1 MIVLV
6 GASASGKTEIAKKLY
21 QNYHYHKC
29 ITTTTR
35 PPRSHE
41 IADLDYH
48 FLSEEAFDQKVKED
62 AFYEVSFYHQYR
74 YGIQKK
80 DVLKGGVVIVE
91 PHGANTLIK
100 KAPKEV
106 FIVYVDTSEA
116 MREKRMIERG
126 DQPLI
131 VKSRLENDRLVF
143 NKALISRIDLILENE
158 DHTLDELAN
167 MVHHAYQN
175 LHQGS

>member
-1 MIVLV
+1 
-6 GASASGKTEIAKKLY
+6 
-21 QNYHYHKC
+21 
-29 ITTTTR
+29 
-35 PPRSHE
+35 
-41 IADLDYH
+41 
-48 FLSEEAFDQKVKED
+48 LSEETFDQKMKED

-91 PHGANTLIK
+91 PNGANTLIK

-143 NKALISRIDLILENE
+143 NKTLISRIDLILENE

-167 MVHHAYQN
+167 MVHQAYQAM
-175 LHQGS
+175 HQKS